1 MNNHKENILK
11 LKDGETYFISFPLA
25 KRLAVKYGK
34 RIIGIFCLKF
44 LNMAVSQCLLNIFH
58 LMKLTSWLKLCYLGH
73 NMTKEERKAYLLSKH
88 IDVNDPIGELPTSI
102 LDIEDELSVNDSYW
116 EHQKTTE
123 KKLTSDE

>member
-1 MNNHKENILK
+1 
-11 LKDGETYFISFPLA
+11 
-25 KRLAVKYGK
+25 
-34 RIIGIFCLKF
+34 
-44 LNMAVSQCLLNIFH
+44 
-58 LMKLTSWLKLCYLGH
+58 
-73 NMTKEERKAYLLSKH
+73 MTKEERKAYLLSKH